1 MPHSSRLSRLTSRL
15 RPRAPVSRGAAPS
28 VPARYLTGL
37 VYPATTAS
45 LIASL
50 VRNEAPD
57 SLVDRARKLEVRTF
71 ASGEDIV
78 AAIRG
83 R

>member
-1 MPHSSRLSRLTSRL
+1 MPFSSRLSRLTSRL
-15 RPRAPVSRGAAPS
+15 RPSAPVHRGAAPS

-37 VYPATTAS
+37 VFPATTAS

-57 SLVDRARKLEVRTF
+57 TLVERARKLEVRTF
-71 ASGEDIV
+71 ASGQDVV

-83 R
+83 K

>member
-1 MPHSSRLSRLTSRL
+1 MPRPSLRSRLIALW
-15 RPRAPVSRGAAPS
+15 RPNALVSRGAAPS

-37 VYPATTAS
+37 VFPATTGM
-45 LIASL
+45 LIAAL
-50 VRNEAPD
+50 VRNEAPAAM
-57 SLVDRARKLEVRTF
+57 VDRARKLETRQF
-71 ASGEDIV
+71 ASGEEVV